1 MRNWIKRLIWPVI
14 IALVAFAFQVVLYL
28 FLGRDPVEIVGDK
41 VKMFYFEPTFLV
53 YAGVFS
59 GVAALLAGLAD
70 LKYDWTGQIQRNF
83 NKSIETVKS
92 KVWPRDWD
100 IQDTLEWW
108 YKTTGFKK
116 GDAETIDFF
125 DILSQLAQDD
135 LEDGGIT
142 FWGRPDALH
151 HSWEKIDKDHW
162 KNNRIETLGY
172 IYAAD
177 KDAVRNIPTY
187 PKIGH
192 ENTGTKYYDLRLTS
206 AEVKKKWPKESKR
219 NYLSDEDTELGT
231 AIHYMAMFSAWAKWF
246 AAQHLA
252 LNEHKPISESSMMST
267 ASFLVLD
274 AAMNGKLSMRGRPA
288 GSIQYE
294 AISRETWRLIAIKM
308 EPHPA
313 TLWKAVVIPRSDV
326 DQERVQEILEYDS
339 IILSSREFE
348 QLWPRDDR
356 GHDRARMKE
365 LKKAKRLGAD
375 AQAVEKL
382 AKGNMAI

>member
-1 MRNWIKRLIWPVI
+1 MQNWVKKLFRYGIF
-14 IALVAFAFQVVLYL
+14 ALVAFAFQVGLYL

-53 YAGVFS
+53 YAAIFS
-59 GVAALLAGLAD
+59 GVFALIVGLAD
-70 LKYDWTGQIQRNF
+70 LKYDWTGQLQRKF
-83 NKSIETVKS
+83 NKSLKTVES
-92 KVWPRDWD
+92 VVLPRDWN
-100 IQDTLEWW
+100 IQDAIEWW
-108 YKTTGFKK
+108 ERFANKK
-116 GDAETIDFF
+116 KEEDGIEFIDT
-125 DILSQLAQDD
+125 LSQLAQDGV
-135 LEDGGIT
+135 EDGGIT
-142 FWGRPDALH
+142 VWGRPNALH
-151 HSWEKIDKDHW
+151 HSWEKIDKGYW
-162 KNNRIETLGY
+162 KNNRIEPLAY
-172 IYAAD
+172 FYATN
-177 KDAVRNIPTY
+177 KNAVRDISTH
-187 PKIGH
+187 PKVGADATAIQ
-192 ENTGTKYYDLRLTS
+192 YFDLRVTS
-206 AEVKKKWPKESKR
+206 TEVKKKWPKESKR
-219 NYLSDEDTELGT
+219 HYLSDEDTELGT
-231 AIHYMAMFSAWAKWF
+231 AIHHMAMFSAWAKWF

-267 ASFLVLD
+267 ASSLVLD

-313 TLWKAVVIPRSDV
+313 TLWKAVVIPRSNV

>member
-1 MRNWIKRLIWPVI
+1 MSRPSIPADIKRQVLMEAGHRCAIPTCRHPTTEIAHIEPWAKVQEHKFENL
-14 IALVAFAFQVVLYL
+14 IALCPNCHTRY
-28 FLGRDPVEIVGDK
+28 DNKEIDRKSMVQYK
-41 VKMFYFEPTFLV
+41 ASLRNAQPTN
-53 YAGVFS
+53 S
-59 GVAALLAGLAD
+59 H
-70 LKYDWTGQIQRNF
+70 
-83 NKSIETVKS
+83 KS
-92 KVWPRDWD
+92 R
-100 IQDTLEWW
+100 
-108 YKTTGFKK
+108 
-116 GDAETIDFF
+116 
-125 DILSQLAQDD
+125 
-135 LEDGGIT
+135 
-142 FWGRPDALH
+142 
-151 HSWEKIDKDHW
+151 
-162 KNNRIETLGY
+162 
-172 IYAAD
+172 
-177 KDAVRNIPTY
+177 
-187 PKIGH
+187 
-192 ENTGTKYYDLRLTS
+192 
-206 AEVKKKWPKESKR
+206 
-219 NYLSDEDTELGT
+219 YLSDEDTELGT

-267 ASFLVLD
+267 ASSLVLD